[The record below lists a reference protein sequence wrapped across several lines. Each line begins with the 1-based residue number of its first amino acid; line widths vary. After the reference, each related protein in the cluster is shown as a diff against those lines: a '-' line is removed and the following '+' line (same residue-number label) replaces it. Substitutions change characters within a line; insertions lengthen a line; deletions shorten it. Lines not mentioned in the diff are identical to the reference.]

1 MRALSTRRRSGG
13 FTLLEILVAL
23 AIVTVVL
30 ASLVNL
36 AAQASHNAGYLERKT
51 LAHWVAMNR
60 MSQLQA
66 TRAHPPKGR
75 KQGKEMLAGIE
86 WQWRQ
91 SVKPTPDRRVVQ
103 VEFVVGQGDE
113 PRLAVLT
120 GYFPSGQ

>member
-1 MRALSTRRRSGG
+1 MHTLSARQRSSG

-23 AIVTVVL
+23 AIVSVVL

-51 LAHWVAMNR
+51 LAHWVAMNQ
-60 MSQLQA
+60 MAQLQA

-75 KQGKEMLAGIE
+75 KQGKETLGGIE
-86 WQWRQ
+86 WQWQR
-91 SVKPTPDRRVVQ
+91 SVKPTPDRQVVQ

-113 PRLAVLT
+113 PRLAVLA
-120 GYFPSGQ
+120 GYFPSAQ